1 MCYSYSYQLSNANFQ
16 GVASSSSAASPI
28 SFGSTSSTFCFDATY
43 RSGAAF
49 GTNATLLTYTITSA
63 DITPPATTF
72 IGAFVYI
79 TFNNYVL
86 NL

>member
-28 SFGSTSSTFCFDATY
+28 SFGSDSSTFCFDASY

-49 GTNATLLTYTITSA
+49 GTTATLLSYTITST
-63 DITPPATTF
+63 DIGTTF

-86 NL
+86 NLL